1 MQMLSVGEVLTG
13 TASIT
18 SLYNLPAGK
27 VMTVTNVIR
36 RQGVPVGTIVSSSIA
51 RGHFISQSA
60 AFQRVSGQRIAVML
74 YSEED
79 IAILEFK
86 EWFYYHEDTAARLQ
100 PNVIIEFCL
109 DSEYRYLT
117 DTAFS
122 SIVTKGSVAIK
133 SRTGKRI
140 DVGTVDFQWSA
151 AKGNPVIEY
160 LERHKVA
167 MSATLFGDG

>member
-1 MQMLSVGEVLTG
+1 M
-13 TASIT
+13 
-18 SLYNLPAGK
+18 YNLPAGK
-27 VMTVTNVIR
+27 VMTVTSVIR
-36 RQGVPVGTIVSSSIA
+36 CQGVPVATLVSSTLA
-51 RGHFISQSA
+51 RGYYVGQPA
-60 AFQRVSGQRIAVML
+60 AFQRVSGQQMSIML

-79 IAILEFK
+79 IAILESK
-86 EWFYYHEDTAARLQ
+86 QWFYYHEDTATRLQ
-100 PNVIIEFCL
+100 PNVMIEFCL

-160 LERHKVA
+160 LERHRVA
-167 MSATLFGDG
+167 MSATLFGDGGYELTALSPEYATK